1 MMKVLIAAS
10 EAHPFIKTGGL
21 GDVIGAL
28 PEALKKLGI
37 DVRVV
42 IPNYRDIKREIKD
55 QLQVIKE
62 FKFKINFKNECCGIL
77 QYKYNDVTYY
87 LLDNEYYFKRSQ
99 LYGYHDDGEKFA
111 FFNKAVLEFLR
122 EIDWKPD
129 IIHCNDWQ
137 TGMIPVLNKVDYIN
151 KSFYKDIK
159 TVICIHNLFF
169 QGVVSTNILSNLFGY
184 NYELL
189 NDESLKLYDGVS
201 FLKGAINF
209 SDKVITVSKTY
220 AEEIQT

>member
-1 MMKVLIAAS
+1 MNI
-10 EAHPFIKTGGL
+10 I
-21 GDVIGAL
+21 
-28 PEALKKLGI
+28 LK
-37 DVRVV
+37 
-42 IPNYRDIKREIKD
+42 
-55 QLQVIKE
+55 
-62 FKFKINFKNECCGIL
+62 
-77 QYKYNDVTYY
+77 
-87 LLDNEYYFKRSQ
+87 
-99 LYGYHDDGEKFA
+99 YGYHDDGEKFA

-137 TGMIPVLNKVDYIN
+137 TGMIPVLHKVDYIN

-209 SDKVITVSKTY
+209 SDKVKPMQKRYKLLNMVKL
-220 AEEIQT
+220 